1 MTGIVLRCTPII
13 ATTKKMILR
22 LLIFAF
28 QLDDY
33 NRRLTMKESNFK
45 RITGMANIVYSIILY
60 SIGVFGLA
68 QNFTRKIMEVTNGYN
83 SN

>member
-1 MTGIVLRCTPII
+1 
-13 ATTKKMILR
+13 
-22 LLIFAF
+22 
-28 QLDDY
+28 
-33 NRRLTMKESNFK
+33 MKESNFE